1 MSHGYP
7 KAGVKRVKEAKLRAS
22 LTQMNSQH
30 LSGVEIIR
38 VCPVKP
44 APERM
49 GGGEK
54 KFCSIIIKFATPE
67 AANEAVSREVAFH
80 RQNMVTEL
88 YNRGAR
94 LRQCF

>member
-7 KAGVKRVKEAKLRAS
+7 KAGVEGVEEAELRAS
-22 LTQMNSQH
+22 LTQINSQH
-30 LSGVEIIR
+30 LPGVEIIR

-67 AANEAVSREVAFH
+67 VANEAVSRGVTFH
-80 RQNMVTEL
+80 RQNMATKL
-88 YNRGAR
+88 YNKGTR
-94 LRQCF
+94 LR

>member
-1 MSHGYP
+1 
-7 KAGVKRVKEAKLRAS
+7 
-22 LTQMNSQH
+22 MNSQH
-30 LSGVEIIR
+30 LPEVEIIR

-54 KFCSIIIKFATPE
+54 KFCSIIIKFATPKT
-67 AANEAVSREVAFH
+67 ANEAVSRGVTFH
-80 RQNMVTEL
+80 KQNIATEL
-88 YNRGAR
+88 YNRGAK